1 MNPLPSPALV
11 LVTRRL
17 GEDGEVPVV
26 GEEILVAV
34 LVAADL
40 GPAREA
46 LRTQVKVCAVRTAHA
61 QAVYLILHTEGNG
74 GFYRDRLTS

>member
-1 MNPLPSPALV
+1 M
-11 LVTRRL
+11 TGRL

-40 GPAREA
+40 GPAGEA
-46 LRTQVKVCAVRTAHA
+46 LGTQVKVRAVRTAHA
-61 QAVYLILHTEGNG
+61 QPVYLILHRGKRMLLKGPSQEIAFDVMYG
-74 GFYRDRLTS
+74 